1 LQKLRI
7 KGRYSLNGEL
17 NISGSKNAALPI
29 MAACLL
35 CSEEVEI
42 DNIPAL
48 RDINTMIRLITYMGV
63 KISKTSDNTVK
74 INAHRIKEKF
84 APYDLVKTMRASIL
98 VLGPLLA
105 RFGEA
110 VVSLPGGCA
119 IGARPVNLHIE
130 GLKAMGAEIDLK
142 NGYIHA
148 KARRLKGCEF
158 SFNPVSVTG
167 TANLM
172 MAACLAEGAT
182 ILNNCAKE
190 PEIVNLGEFLISMGA
205 KINGLGS
212 DHILIEGVDKLEAT
226 ACRVIPDRIEAAT
239 FLIAALITK
248 SNLKLNGALAE
259 HLREPINLLEEAGAS
274 ISIAQEFIEVTS
286 LNEIIPVSFTTSPY
300 PGIPTDIQAQLM
312 VLNVLA
318 QGESSIEETIF
329 ENRFMH
335 VLELQRMGANIKLQ
349 SNIAKI
355 KGVSQLQS
363 AQVMATDL
371 RASAALVLAALA
383 ANGETEIDRIYHIDR
398 GYENIDKKLSLIGA
412 QVERIES

>member
-1 LQKLRI
+1 MQKLRI
-7 KGRYSLNGEL
+7 NGEHSLSGEL

-29 MAACLL
+29 MAAGLL
-35 CSEEVEI
+35 CSEEVEVE
-42 DNIPAL
+42 NIPAL
-48 RDINTMIRLITYMGV
+48 EDINTMIRLLTHMGV
-63 KISKTSDNTVK
+63 KISQTSDNTIK
-74 INAHRIKEKF
+74 INAHQIKEKL
-84 APYDLVKTMRASIL
+84 APYDLVKTMRASIV

-148 KARRLKGCEF
+148 KARHLRGCEF

-172 MAACLAEGAT
+172 MAASLAEGT
-182 ILNNCAKE
+182 TVLNNCAKE

-205 KINGLGS
+205 KIDGLGK
-212 DHILIEGVDKLEAT
+212 HQIHIEGVEKLEAT
-226 ACRVIPDRIEAAT
+226 TFRVIPDRIEAAT
-239 FLIAALITK
+239 FLIASIITRG
-248 SNLKLNGALAE
+248 NLKLNGALAE
-259 HLREPINLLEEAGAS
+259 HLEEPINLMEAAGAS
-274 ISIAQEFIEVTS
+274 ISIAEEYIAITS
-286 LNEIIPVSFTTSPY
+286 LRDIIPVSFSTSTY

-318 QGESSIEETIF
+318 QGESIIEETIF

-335 VLELQRMGANIKLQ
+335 ALELQRMGADIKLQ
-349 SNIAKI
+349 NNMAKI
-355 KGVSQLQS
+355 KGVDQLKS
-363 AQVMATDL
+363 APVMATDL
-371 RASAALVLAALA
+371 RASAALVLAALVA
-383 ANGETEIDRIYHIDR
+383 KGETEIDRIYHIDR
-398 GYENIDKKLSLIGA
+398 GYENIDKKLTLIGA
-412 QVERIES
+412 QVQRIES

>member
-1 LQKLRI
+1 MQKLRI
-7 KGRYSLNGEL
+7 NGRYSLNGEV
-17 NISGSKNAALPI
+17 NISGSKNASLPI

-35 CSEEVEI
+35 CSEEVVL

-110 VVSLPGGCA
+110 IVSLPGGCA

-205 KINGLGS
+205 NLNGLGS
-212 DHILIEGVDKLEAT
+212 DQILIEGVDKLEAT
-226 ACRVIPDRIEAAT
+226 TCRVIPDRIEAAT

-248 SNLKLNGALAE
+248 SNLKLNGASAE

-335 VLELQRMGANIKLQ
+335 VLELQRMGANIELQ

-355 KGVSQLQS
+355 KGVNQLQS

-371 RASAALVLAALA
+371 RASAALVLAALV

>member
-1 LQKLRI
+1 MQKLRI
-7 KGRYSLNGEL
+7 NGRYSLNGEV

-35 CSEEVEI
+35 CSEEVAL

-63 KISKTSDNTVK
+63 EISKTSDNTLK

-148 KARRLKGCEF
+148 KARQLKGCEF
-158 SFNPVSVTG
+158 SFKPVSVTG

-205 KINGLGS
+205 NINGLGS
-212 DHILIEGVDKLEAT
+212 DQILIEGVDKLEAT
-226 ACRVIPDRIEAAT
+226 TCRVIPDRIEAAT

-248 SNLKLNGALAE
+248 SNLTLNGALAE
-259 HLREPINLLEEAGAS
+259 HLKEPMNLLKEAGAS
-274 ISIAQEFIEVTS
+274 ISVAEDFIEVTS

-335 VLELQRMGANIKLQ
+335 VLELQRMGANIELQ
-349 SNIAKI
+349 SNVAKI
-355 KGVSQLQS
+355 KGVNQLQS

-371 RASAALVLAALA
+371 RASAALVLAALVA
-383 ANGETEIDRIYHIDR
+383 HGETEIDRIYHIDR

>member
-1 LQKLRI
+1 MQKLRI

-48 RDINTMIRLITYMGV
+48 RDINTMIRLITSMGV

-371 RASAALVLAALA
+371 RASAALVLAALV

>member
-1 LQKLRI
+1 MQKLRI
-7 KGRYSLNGEL
+7 NGRYSLNGEV

-35 CSEEVEI
+35 CSEEVVL

-110 VVSLPGGCA
+110 IVSLPGGCA

-205 KINGLGS
+205 NLNGLGS
-212 DHILIEGVDKLEAT
+212 DQILIEGVDKLEAT
-226 ACRVIPDRIEAAT
+226 TCRVIPDRIEAAT

-248 SNLKLNGALAE
+248 SNLKLNGASAE

-335 VLELQRMGANIKLQ
+335 VLELQRMGANIELQ

-355 KGVSQLQS
+355 KGVNQLQS

-371 RASAALVLAALA
+371 RASAALVLAALVA
-383 ANGETEIDRIYHIDR
+383 HGETEIDRIYHIDR

>member
-371 RASAALVLAALA
+371 RASAALVLAALV

>member
-7 KGRYSLNGEL
+7 NGRYSLNGEV
-17 NISGSKNAALPI
+17 NISGSKNASLPI

-35 CSEEVEI
+35 CSEEVVL

-110 VVSLPGGCA
+110 IVSLPGGCA

-205 KINGLGS
+205 NLNGLGS
-212 DHILIEGVDKLEAT
+212 DQILIEGVDKLEAT
-226 ACRVIPDRIEAAT
+226 TCRVIPDRIEAAT

-274 ISIAQEFIEVTS
+274 ISVAEEFIEVTS
-286 LNEIIPVSFTTSPY
+286 LNEIIPVSFATSPY

-335 VLELQRMGANIKLQ
+335 VLELQRMGANIELQ

-355 KGVSQLQS
+355 KGVNQLQS

-371 RASAALVLAALA
+371 RASAALVLAALVA
-383 ANGETEIDRIYHIDR
+383 HGETEIDRIYHIDR

>member
-1 LQKLRI
+1 V
-7 KGRYSLNGEL
+7 

-35 CSEEVEI
+35 CSEEVAL

-63 KISKTSDNTVK
+63 EISKTSDNTLK

-148 KARRLKGCEF
+148 KVRQLKGCEF
-158 SFNPVSVTG
+158 SFKPVSVTG

-205 KINGLGS
+205 NINGLGS
-212 DHILIEGVDKLEAT
+212 DQILIEGVDKLEAT
-226 ACRVIPDRIEAAT
+226 TCRVIPDRIEAAT

-259 HLREPINLLEEAGAS
+259 HLKEPMNLLKEAGAS
-274 ISIAQEFIEVTS
+274 ISVAEDFIEVTS

-335 VLELQRMGANIKLQ
+335 VLELQRMGANIELQ
-349 SNIAKI
+349 SNVAKI
-355 KGVSQLQS
+355 KGVNQLQS

-371 RASAALVLAALA
+371 RASAALVLAALVA
-383 ANGETEIDRIYHIDR
+383 HGETEIDRIYHIDR

>member
-1 LQKLRI
+1 
-7 KGRYSLNGEL
+7 
-17 NISGSKNAALPI
+17 
-29 MAACLL
+29 
-35 CSEEVEI
+35 
-42 DNIPAL
+42 
-48 RDINTMIRLITYMGV
+48 
-63 KISKTSDNTVK
+63 
-74 INAHRIKEKF
+74 
-84 APYDLVKTMRASIL
+84 LVKTMRASIL

>member
-1 LQKLRI
+1 MQKLRI
-7 KGRYSLNGEL
+7 NGRYSLNGEV

-35 CSEEVEI
+35 CSEEVAL

-48 RDINTMIRLITYMGV
+48 LDINTMIRLITYMGV
-63 KISKTSDNTVK
+63 EISKTSDNTLK

-148 KARRLKGCEF
+148 KARQLKGCEF

-205 KINGLGS
+205 NINGLGS
-212 DHILIEGVDKLEAT
+212 DQILIEGVDKLEAT
-226 ACRVIPDRIEAAT
+226 TCRVIPDRIEAAT

-248 SNLKLNGALAE
+248 SKLTLNGALAE
-259 HLREPINLLEEAGAS
+259 HLKEPMNLLKEAGAS
-274 ISIAQEFIEVTS
+274 ISVAEEFIEVTS
-286 LNEIIPVSFTTSPY
+286 LNEIIPVSFATSPY

-335 VLELQRMGANIKLQ
+335 VLELQRMGANIELQ
-349 SNIAKI
+349 SNVAKI
-355 KGVSQLQS
+355 KCVNQLQS

-371 RASAALVLAALA
+371 RASAALVLAALVA
-383 ANGETEIDRIYHIDR
+383 HGETEIDRIYHIDR

>member
-1 LQKLRI
+1 MQKLRI
-7 KGRYSLNGEL
+7 NGGYSLNGEV

-35 CSEEVEI
+35 CSEEVAL

-63 KISKTSDNTVK
+63 EISKTSDNTLK

-148 KARRLKGCEF
+148 KARQLKGCEF

-205 KINGLGS
+205 NINGLGS
-212 DHILIEGVDKLEAT
+212 DQILIEGVDKLEAT
-226 ACRVIPDRIEAAT
+226 TCRVIPDRIEAAT

-259 HLREPINLLEEAGAS
+259 HLKEPMNLLKEAGAS
-274 ISIAQEFIEVTS
+274 ISVAEEFIEVTS

-335 VLELQRMGANIKLQ
+335 VLELQRMGANIELQ
-349 SNIAKI
+349 SNVAKI
-355 KGVSQLQS
+355 KGVNQLQS

-371 RASAALVLAALA
+371 RASAALVLAALVA
-383 ANGETEIDRIYHIDR
+383 HGETEIDRIYHIDR

>member
-1 LQKLRI
+1 MQKLRI
-7 KGRYSLNGEL
+7 NGEHSLSGEL

-29 MAACLL
+29 MAAGLL

-42 DNIPAL
+42 ENIPAL
-48 RDINTMIRLITYMGV
+48 EDINTMIRLLSHMGV
-63 KISKTSDNTVK
+63 KISKTSDNTIK
-74 INAHRIKEKF
+74 INAHQIKEKL
-84 APYDLVKTMRASIL
+84 APYDLVKTMRASIV

-148 KARRLKGCEF
+148 KARRLIGCEF

-172 MAACLAEGAT
+172 MAASLAEGTT

-205 KINGLGS
+205 KIYGLGK
-212 DHILIEGVDKLEAT
+212 HQIHIEGVEKLEAT
-226 ACRVIPDRIEAAT
+226 TFRVIPDRIEAAT
-239 FLIAALITK
+239 FLIASLITRG
-248 SNLKLNGALAE
+248 NLKLNGALAE
-259 HLREPINLLEEAGAS
+259 HLEEPINLMEAAGAS
-274 ISIAQEFIEVTS
+274 ISIAEEYIAITS
-286 LNEIIPVSFTTSPY
+286 LRDIIPVSFSTSPY

-318 QGESSIEETIF
+318 QGDSSIEETIF

-335 VLELQRMGANIKLQ
+335 VLELQRMGADIKLQ
-349 SNIAKI
+349 NNIAKI
-355 KGVSQLQS
+355 KVVDQLKS
-363 AQVMATDL
+363 GPVMATDL
-371 RASAALVLAALA
+371 RASAALVLAALVA
-383 ANGETEIDRIYHIDR
+383 KGETEIDRIYHIDR
-398 GYENIDKKLSLIGA
+398 GYENIDKKLTLIGA
-412 QVERIES
+412 QVQRIES

>member
-1 LQKLRI
+1 V
-7 KGRYSLNGEL
+7 

-35 CSEEVEI
+35 CSEEVAL

-63 KISKTSDNTVK
+63 ETSKTSDNTLK

-148 KARRLKGCEF
+148 KARQLKGCEF

-205 KINGLGS
+205 NINGLGS
-212 DHILIEGVDKLEAT
+212 DQILIEGVDKLEAT
-226 ACRVIPDRIEAAT
+226 TCRVIPDRIEAAT

-259 HLREPINLLEEAGAS
+259 HLKEPMNLLKEAGAS
-274 ISIAQEFIEVTS
+274 ISVAEEFIEVTS

-335 VLELQRMGANIKLQ
+335 VLELQRMGANIELQ
-349 SNIAKI
+349 SNVAKI
-355 KGVSQLQS
+355 KGVNQLQS

-371 RASAALVLAALA
+371 RASAALVLAALVA
-383 ANGETEIDRIYHIDR
+383 HGETEIDRIYHIDR

>member
-1 LQKLRI
+1 MQKLRI
-7 KGRYSLNGEL
+7 NGRYSLNGEV

-35 CSEEVEI
+35 CSEEVAL

-259 HLREPINLLEEAGAS
+259 HLREPINLLKEAGAS

>member
-7 KGRYSLNGEL
+7 NGRYPLNGEV

-35 CSEEVEI
+35 CSEEVVL

-110 VVSLPGGCA
+110 IVSLPGGCA

-205 KINGLGS
+205 NLNGLGS
-212 DHILIEGVDKLEAT
+212 DQILIEGVDKLEAT
-226 ACRVIPDRIEAAT
+226 TCRVIPDRIEAAT

-259 HLREPINLLEEAGAS
+259 HLKEPINLLEEAGAS
-274 ISIAQEFIEVTS
+274 ISIAEEFIEVTS

-335 VLELQRMGANIKLQ
+335 VLELQRMGANIELQ

-355 KGVSQLQS
+355 KGVNQLQS

-371 RASAALVLAALA
+371 RASAALVLAALVA
-383 ANGETEIDRIYHIDR
+383 HGETEIDRIYHIDR
-398 GYENIDKKLSLIGA
+398 GYENIDQKLSLIGA

>member
-7 KGRYSLNGEL
+7 NGRYSLNGEV

-35 CSEEVEI
+35 CSEEVVL

-110 VVSLPGGCA
+110 IVSLPGGCA

-205 KINGLGS
+205 NLNGLGS
-212 DHILIEGVDKLEAT
+212 DQILIEGVDKLEAT
-226 ACRVIPDRIEAAT
+226 TCRVIPDRIEAAT

-274 ISIAQEFIEVTS
+274 ISVAEEFIEVTS
-286 LNEIIPVSFTTSPY
+286 LNEIIPVSFATSPY

-335 VLELQRMGANIKLQ
+335 VLELQRMGANIELQ

-355 KGVSQLQS
+355 KGVNQLQS

-371 RASAALVLAALA
+371 RASAALVLAALVA
-383 ANGETEIDRIYHIDR
+383 HGETEIDRIYHIDR

>member
-1 LQKLRI
+1 MQKLRI
-7 KGRYSLNGEL
+7 NGGYSLNGEV

-35 CSEEVEI
+35 CSEEVVL

-63 KISKTSDNTVK
+63 EISKTSDNTLK

-148 KARRLKGCEF
+148 KARQLKGCEF

-205 KINGLGS
+205 NINGLGS
-212 DHILIEGVDKLEAT
+212 DQILIEGVDKLEAT
-226 ACRVIPDRIEAAT
+226 TCRVIPDRIEAAT

-259 HLREPINLLEEAGAS
+259 HLKEPMNLLKEAGAS
-274 ISIAQEFIEVTS
+274 ISVAEEFIEVTS

-335 VLELQRMGANIKLQ
+335 VLELQRMGANIELQ
-349 SNIAKI
+349 SNVAKI
-355 KGVSQLQS
+355 KGVNQLQS

-371 RASAALVLAALA
+371 RASAALVLAALVA
-383 ANGETEIDRIYHIDR
+383 HGETEIDRIYHIDR

>member
-7 KGRYSLNGEL
+7 NGRYPLNGEV

-35 CSEEVEI
+35 CSEEVVL

-110 VVSLPGGCA
+110 IVSLPGGCA

-205 KINGLGS
+205 NLNGLGS
-212 DHILIEGVDKLEAT
+212 DQILIEGVDKLEAT
-226 ACRVIPDRIEAAT
+226 TCRVIPDRIEAAT

-274 ISIAQEFIEVTS
+274 ISIAEEFIEVTS

-335 VLELQRMGANIKLQ
+335 VLELQRMGANIELQ

-355 KGVSQLQS
+355 KGVNQLQS

-371 RASAALVLAALA
+371 RASAALVLAALVA
-383 ANGETEIDRIYHIDR
+383 HGETEIDRIYHIDR
-398 GYENIDKKLSLIGA
+398 GYENIDQKLSLIGA

>member
-1 LQKLRI
+1 MQKLRI
-7 KGRYSLNGEL
+7 NGRYPLNGEV

-35 CSEEVEI
+35 CSEEVVL

-110 VVSLPGGCA
+110 IVSLPGGCA

-205 KINGLGS
+205 NINGLGS
-212 DHILIEGVDKLEAT
+212 DQILIEGVDKLEAT
-226 ACRVIPDRIEAAT
+226 TCRVIPDRIEAAT

-259 HLREPINLLEEAGAS
+259 HLKEPMNLLKEAGAS
-274 ISIAQEFIEVTS
+274 ISVAEEFIEVTS
-286 LNEIIPVSFTTSPY
+286 LNEIIPVSFATSPY

-335 VLELQRMGANIKLQ
+335 VLELQRMGANIELQ

-355 KGVSQLQS
+355 KGVNQLQS

-371 RASAALVLAALA
+371 RASAALVLAALVA
-383 ANGETEIDRIYHIDR
+383 HGETEIDRIYHIDR

>member
-1 LQKLRI
+1 MQKLRI
-7 KGRYSLNGEL
+7 NGRYPLNGEV

-35 CSEEVEI
+35 CSEEVVL

-205 KINGLGS
+205 NLNGLGS
-212 DHILIEGVDKLEAT
+212 DQILIEGVDKLEAT
-226 ACRVIPDRIEAAT
+226 TCRVIPDRIEAAT

-274 ISIAQEFIEVTS
+274 ISIAEEFIEVTS

-335 VLELQRMGANIKLQ
+335 VLELQRMGANIELQ

-355 KGVSQLQS
+355 KGVNQLQS

-371 RASAALVLAALA
+371 RASAALVLAALVA
-383 ANGETEIDRIYHIDR
+383 HGETEIDRIYHIDR
-398 GYENIDKKLSLIGA
+398 GYENIDQKLSLIGA

>member
-1 LQKLRI
+1 MQKLRI
-7 KGRYSLNGEL
+7 NGRYPLNGEV

-35 CSEEVEI
+35 CSEEVVL

-110 VVSLPGGCA
+110 IVSLPGGCA

-205 KINGLGS
+205 NLNGLGS
-212 DHILIEGVDKLEAT
+212 DQILIEGVDKLEAT
-226 ACRVIPDRIEAAT
+226 TCRVIPDRIEAAT

-248 SNLKLNGALAE
+248 SNLKLNGASAE

-335 VLELQRMGANIKLQ
+335 VLELQRMGANIELQ

-355 KGVSQLQS
+355 KGVNQLQS

-371 RASAALVLAALA
+371 RASAALVLAALVA
-383 ANGETEIDRIYHIDR
+383 HGETEIDRIYHIDR
-398 GYENIDKKLSLIGA
+398 GYENIDQKLSLIGA

>member
-1 LQKLRI
+1 MQKLRI
-7 KGRYSLNGEL
+7 NGRYPLNGEV
-17 NISGSKNAALPI
+17 NISGSKNASLPI

-35 CSEEVEI
+35 CSEEVVL

-63 KISKTSDNTVK
+63 EISKTSDNTVK

-148 KARRLKGCEF
+148 KARQLKGCEF

-205 KINGLGS
+205 NLNGLGS
-212 DHILIEGVDKLEAT
+212 DQILIEGVDKLEAT
-226 ACRVIPDRIEAAT
+226 TCRVIPDRIEAAT

-259 HLREPINLLEEAGAS
+259 HLKEPMNLLKEAGAS
-274 ISIAQEFIEVTS
+274 ISVAEEFIEVTS

-318 QGESSIEETIF
+318 QGESTIEETIF

-335 VLELQRMGANIKLQ
+335 VLELQRMGANIELQ

-355 KGVSQLQS
+355 KGVNQLQS

-371 RASAALVLAALA
+371 RASAALVLAALVA
-383 ANGETEIDRIYHIDR
+383 HGETEIDRIYHIDR
-398 GYENIDKKLSLIGA
+398 GYENIDQKLSLIGA

>member
-1 LQKLRI
+1 MQKLRI
-7 KGRYSLNGEL
+7 NGRYPLNGEV

-35 CSEEVEI
+35 CSEEVVL

-110 VVSLPGGCA
+110 IVSLPGGCA

-148 KARRLKGCEF
+148 KARQLKGCEF

-205 KINGLGS
+205 NLNGLGS
-212 DHILIEGVDKLEAT
+212 DQILIEGVDKLEAT
-226 ACRVIPDRIEAAT
+226 TCRVIPDRIEAAT

-274 ISIAQEFIEVTS
+274 ISIAEEFIEVTS

-335 VLELQRMGANIKLQ
+335 VLELQRMGANIELQ

-355 KGVSQLQS
+355 KGVNQLQS

-371 RASAALVLAALA
+371 RASAALVLAALVA
-383 ANGETEIDRIYHIDR
+383 HGETEIDRIYHIDR
-398 GYENIDKKLSLIGA
+398 GYENIDQKLSLIGA

>member
-1 LQKLRI
+1 MQKLRI
-7 KGRYSLNGEL
+7 NGRYSLHGEV

-35 CSEEVEI
+35 CSEEVAL

-63 KISKTSDNTVK
+63 EISKTSDNTLK

-130 GLKAMGAEIDLK
+130 GLKAMGAKIDLK

-148 KARRLKGCEF
+148 KARQLKGCEF

-205 KINGLGS
+205 NINGLGS
-212 DHILIEGVDKLEAT
+212 DQILIEGVDKLEAT
-226 ACRVIPDRIEAAT
+226 TCRVIPDRIEAAT

-259 HLREPINLLEEAGAS
+259 HLKEPMNLLKEAGAS
-274 ISIAQEFIEVTS
+274 ISVAQEFIEVTS

-335 VLELQRMGANIKLQ
+335 VLELQRMGANIELQ
-349 SNIAKI
+349 SNVAKI
-355 KGVSQLQS
+355 KGVNQLQS

-371 RASAALVLAALA
+371 RASAALVLAALV

>member
-1 LQKLRI
+1 MQKLRI
-7 KGRYSLNGEL
+7 NGRYPLNGEV

-35 CSEEVEI
+35 CSEEVVL

-110 VVSLPGGCA
+110 IVSLPGGCA

-205 KINGLGS
+205 NLNGLGS
-212 DHILIEGVDKLEAT
+212 DQILIEGVDKLEAT
-226 ACRVIPDRIEAAT
+226 TCRVIPDRIEAAT

-274 ISIAQEFIEVTS
+274 ISIAEEFIEVTS

-335 VLELQRMGANIKLQ
+335 VLELQRMGANIELQ

-355 KGVSQLQS
+355 KGVNQLQS

-371 RASAALVLAALA
+371 RASAALVLAALVA
-383 ANGETEIDRIYHIDR
+383 HGETEIDRIYHIDR

>member
-1 LQKLRI
+1 MQKLRI
-7 KGRYSLNGEL
+7 NGRYSLNGEV

-35 CSEEVEI
+35 CSEEVVL

-63 KISKTSDNTVK
+63 EISKTSDNTLK

-148 KARRLKGCEF
+148 KARQLKGCEF

-205 KINGLGS
+205 NINGLGS
-212 DHILIEGVDKLEAT
+212 DQILIEGVDKLEAT
-226 ACRVIPDRIEAAT
+226 TCRVIPDRIEAAT

-259 HLREPINLLEEAGAS
+259 HLKEPMNLLKEAGAS
-274 ISIAQEFIEVTS
+274 ISVAEEFIEVTS

-335 VLELQRMGANIKLQ
+335 VLELQRMGANIELQ
-349 SNIAKI
+349 SNVAKI
-355 KGVSQLQS
+355 KGVNQLQS

-371 RASAALVLAALA
+371 RASAALVLAALVA
-383 ANGETEIDRIYHIDR
+383 HGETEIDRIYHIDR

>member
-1 LQKLRI
+1 MQKLRI
-7 KGRYSLNGEL
+7 NGRYSLNGEV

-35 CSEEVEI
+35 CSEEVAL

-63 KISKTSDNTVK
+63 EISKTSDNTLK

-148 KARRLKGCEF
+148 KARQLKGCEF
-158 SFNPVSVTG
+158 SFKPVSVTG

-205 KINGLGS
+205 NINGLGS
-212 DHILIEGVDKLEAT
+212 DQILIEGVDKLEAT
-226 ACRVIPDRIEAAT
+226 TCRVIPDRIEAAT

-259 HLREPINLLEEAGAS
+259 HLKEPMNLLKEAGAS
-274 ISIAQEFIEVTS
+274 ISVAEEFIEVTS

-335 VLELQRMGANIKLQ
+335 VLELQRMGANIELQ
-349 SNIAKI
+349 SNVAKI
-355 KGVSQLQS
+355 KGVNQLQS

-371 RASAALVLAALA
+371 RASAALVLAALVA
-383 ANGETEIDRIYHIDR
+383 HGETEIDRIYHIDR

>member
-1 LQKLRI
+1 MQKLRI
-7 KGRYSLNGEL
+7 NGRYPLNGEV
-17 NISGSKNAALPI
+17 NISGSKNASLPI

-35 CSEEVEI
+35 CSEEVVL

-110 VVSLPGGCA
+110 IVSLPGGCA

-205 KINGLGS
+205 NLNGLGS
-212 DHILIEGVDKLEAT
+212 DQILIEGVDKLEAT
-226 ACRVIPDRIEAAT
+226 TCRVIPDRIEAAT

-274 ISIAQEFIEVTS
+274 ISIAEEFIEVTS

-335 VLELQRMGANIKLQ
+335 VLELQRMGANIELQ

-355 KGVSQLQS
+355 KGVNQLQS

-371 RASAALVLAALA
+371 RASAALVLAALVA
-383 ANGETEIDRIYHIDR
+383 HGETEIDRIYHIDR

>member
-1 LQKLRI
+1 MQKLRI

-371 RASAALVLAALA
+371 RASAALVLAALV

>member
-1 LQKLRI
+1 MQKLRI
-7 KGRYSLNGEL
+7 NGGYSLNGEV

-35 CSEEVEI
+35 CSEEVAL

-63 KISKTSDNTVK
+63 ETSKTSDNTLK

-148 KARRLKGCEF
+148 KARQLKGCEF

-205 KINGLGS
+205 NINGLGS
-212 DHILIEGVDKLEAT
+212 DQILIEGVDKLEAT
-226 ACRVIPDRIEAAT
+226 TCRVIPDRIEAAT

-259 HLREPINLLEEAGAS
+259 HLKEPMNLLKEAGAS
-274 ISIAQEFIEVTS
+274 ISVAEEFIEVTS

-335 VLELQRMGANIKLQ
+335 VLELQRMGANIELQ
-349 SNIAKI
+349 SNVAKI
-355 KGVSQLQS
+355 KGVNQLQS

-371 RASAALVLAALA
+371 RASAALVLAALVA
-383 ANGETEIDRIYHIDR
+383 HGETEIDRIYHIDR

>member
-7 KGRYSLNGEL
+7 NGRYPLNGEV

-35 CSEEVEI
+35 CSEEVVL

-110 VVSLPGGCA
+110 IVSLPGGCA

-205 KINGLGS
+205 NLNGLGS
-212 DHILIEGVDKLEAT
+212 DQILIEGVDKLEAT
-226 ACRVIPDRIEAAT
+226 TCRVIPDRIEAAT

-274 ISIAQEFIEVTS
+274 ISVAEEFIEVTS
-286 LNEIIPVSFTTSPY
+286 LNEIIPVSFATSPY

-335 VLELQRMGANIKLQ
+335 VLELQRMGANIELQ

-355 KGVSQLQS
+355 KGVNQLQS

-371 RASAALVLAALA
+371 RASAALVLAALVA
-383 ANGETEIDRIYHIDR
+383 SGETEIDRIYHIDR
-398 GYENIDKKLSLIGA
+398 GYENIDQKLSLIGA

>member
-1 LQKLRI
+1 MQKLRI
-7 KGRYSLNGEL
+7 NGGYSLNGEV

-35 CSEEVEI
+35 CSEEVVL

-63 KISKTSDNTVK
+63 EISKTSDNTLK
-74 INAHRIKEKF
+74 INAHCIKEKF

-148 KARRLKGCEF
+148 KARQLKGCEF

-205 KINGLGS
+205 NINGLGS
-212 DHILIEGVDKLEAT
+212 DQILIEGVDKLEAT
-226 ACRVIPDRIEAAT
+226 TCRVIPDRIEAAT

-259 HLREPINLLEEAGAS
+259 HLKEPMNLLKEAGAS
-274 ISIAQEFIEVTS
+274 ISVAQEFIEVTS

-335 VLELQRMGANIKLQ
+335 VLELQRMGANIELQ
-349 SNIAKI
+349 SNVAKI
-355 KGVSQLQS
+355 KGVNQLQS

-371 RASAALVLAALA
+371 RASAALVLAALV

>member
-7 KGRYSLNGEL
+7 NGRYSLNGEV

-35 CSEEVEI
+35 CSEEVAL

-63 KISKTSDNTVK
+63 ETSKTSDNTLK

-148 KARRLKGCEF
+148 KARQLKGCEF

-205 KINGLGS
+205 NINGLGS
-212 DHILIEGVDKLEAT
+212 DQILIEGVDKLEAT
-226 ACRVIPDRIEAAT
+226 TCRVIPDRIEAAT

-259 HLREPINLLEEAGAS
+259 HLKEPMNLLKEAGAS
-274 ISIAQEFIEVTS
+274 ISVAEEFIEVTS

-335 VLELQRMGANIKLQ
+335 VLELQRMGANIELQ
-349 SNIAKI
+349 SNVAKI
-355 KGVSQLQS
+355 KGVNQLQS

-371 RASAALVLAALA
+371 RASAALVLAALVA
-383 ANGETEIDRIYHIDR
+383 HGETEIDRIYHIDR

>member
-1 LQKLRI
+1 MQKLRI
-7 KGRYSLNGEL
+7 NGEYSLNGEL

-42 DNIPAL
+42 DNIPVL
-48 RDINTMIRLITYMGV
+48 EDINTMIKLLSHMGV
-63 KISKTSDNTVK
+63 KISKTSDNTLKV
-74 INAHRIKEKF
+74 NAYEIKERL
-84 APYDLVKTMRASIL
+84 APYDLVKTMRASIV

-130 GLKAMGAEIDLK
+130 GLKAMGAEIHLK
-142 NGYIHA
+142 NGYIYA
-148 KARRLKGCEF
+148 KAKRLKGCEF

-172 MAACLAEGAT
+172 MAASLADGAT

-190 PEIVNLGEFLISMGA
+190 PEIINLGEFLISMGA
-205 KINGLGS
+205 KICGLGN
-212 DHILIEGVDKLEAT
+212 DQILIEGVKKLEAT
-226 ACRVIPDRIEAAT
+226 AFHVIPDRIEAAT
-239 FLIAALITK
+239 FLIASLITGGD
-248 SNLKLNGALAE
+248 LKLNGALAE
-259 HLREPINLLEEAGAS
+259 HLEEPINLLKAAGAS
-274 ISIAQEFIEVTS
+274 ISIAEEYIAINP
-286 LNEIIPVSFTTSPY
+286 LNEIIPVSFSTSPY

-318 QGESSIEETIF
+318 QGDSSVEETIF

-335 VLELQRMGANIKLQ
+335 VLELQRMGADIQLE
-349 SNIAKI
+349 SNVAKI
-355 KGVSQLQS
+355 KGVKQLKS
-363 AQVMATDL
+363 APVMATDL
-371 RASAALVLAALA
+371 RASAALVLAALVA
-383 ANGETEIDRIYHIDR
+383 KGETEIDRIYHIDR
-398 GYENIDKKLSLIGA
+398 GYESIDKKLALIGA

>member
-1 LQKLRI
+1 MQKLRI
-7 KGRYSLNGEL
+7 NGGYSLNGEV

-35 CSEEVEI
+35 CSEEVAL

-63 KISKTSDNTVK
+63 EISKTSDNTLK

-148 KARRLKGCEF
+148 KARQLKGCEF

-205 KINGLGS
+205 NINGLGS
-212 DHILIEGVDKLEAT
+212 DQILIEGVDKLEAT
-226 ACRVIPDRIEAAT
+226 TCRVIPDRIEAAT

-259 HLREPINLLEEAGAS
+259 HLKEPMNLLKEAGAS
-274 ISIAQEFIEVTS
+274 ISVAEEFIEVTS

-318 QGESSIEETIF
+318 QGDSSIEETIF

-335 VLELQRMGANIKLQ
+335 VLELQRMGANIELQ
-349 SNIAKI
+349 SNVAKI
-355 KGVSQLQS
+355 KGVNQLQS

-371 RASAALVLAALA
+371 RASAALVLAALV